1 MSLWVMGAILL
12 LNLGFLALLQK
23 EMKMCTFD
31 PALAAA
37 LGFSPIL
44 VHYLFMSI
52 VSVTVVGAFDAVGSI
67 LVVALMIAPPATARL
82 LSNRLAVVLALSV
95 GIAALVALL
104 GYEVASAL
112 EASVAGSMAV
122 RAGLLFG
129 SVLIVAPERGI
140 LSREL
145 RRRRQLAALR
155 GSGSPFAPGR

>member
-1 MSLWVMGAILL
+1 MGAILL
-12 LNLGFLALLQK
+12 LNVGFLALLQK
-23 EMKMCTFD
+23 EMKVCTFD

-52 VSVTVVGAFDAVGSI
+52 VSVTAVGAFDAVGSI

-82 LSNRLAVVLALSV
+82 LSNRLAVVLGLSV
-95 GIAALVALL
+95 GIAAVVALL

-122 RAGLLFG
+122 MAGLLFG

-145 RRRRQLAALR
+145 RRRRQRAALR
-155 GSGSPFAPGR
+155 RGGSPFAPSG